1 MDQFTGSGAVSQQH
15 AFDLAAL
22 ERWLTDELPGFA
34 GPLTVEQFKGG
45 QSNPTFKLVTP
56 GRNYVMRAKP
66 GPQARLLQ
74 SAHAIE
80 REFRVMDAL
89 ALSGVPVA
97 RMHVLCED
105 ESVIGR
111 AFYVMDFVEG
121 RVLWEQ
127 SLPGL
132 QPGERAAVYDEMNRV
147 LAALHNVEVKAVG
160 LSDFGR
166 PGNYFGRQIKRWS
179 QQYQASM
186 ADGILEPIPAMDKLI
201 DWLPGHLPASALDET
216 QVAIVHGDYRLDN
229 LIFHPQEPRVIA
241 VLDWELSTIGHPLAD
256 FSYHCMGWH
265 IAPGVFRGIAG
276 LDLAALGIPSE
287 RDYVRRYCERTG
299 RGAPDA
305 LLADWN
311 FYLAYNLFRLA
322 AITQGIA
329 RRVVDGTAASA
340 QARATGAATRPLAEL
355 GWTFAAQA

>member
-22 ERWLTDELPGFA
+22 ERWLTGALPGFA

-56 GRNYVMRAKP
+56 GRSYVMRAKP
-66 GPQARLLQ
+66 GPQAKLLP

-97 RMHVLCED
+97 RMHVLCDD
-105 ESVIGR
+105 ETVIGR
-111 AFYVMDFVEG
+111 AFYVMEFVEG

-186 ADGILEPIPAMDKLI
+186 TDGILEPIPEMDKLI

-216 QVAIVHGDYRLDN
+216 QVSIVHGDYRLDN

-287 RDYVRRYCERTG
+287 HDYVRRYCERTG
-299 RGAPDA
+299 RGGPDA

-355 GWTFAAQA
+355 GWKFAARA